1 VTSTWWS
8 RCTFGV
14 VVDRQVIGL
23 DWGGPQATLFLGQE
37 PLGWLGIAEL
47 IDEGADDH
55 VDVRCEKYFD
65 VDTFPYRRPDD
76 IRVIVKVMP
85 YHRAM
90 RNSDPPKR
98 RTTG

>member
-1 VTSTWWS
+1 
-8 RCTFGV
+8 
-14 VVDRQVIGL
+14 
-23 DWGGPQATLFLGQE
+23 
-37 PLGWLGIAEL
+37 
-47 IDEGADDH
+47 
-55 VDVRCEKYFD
+55 VRCEKYFD